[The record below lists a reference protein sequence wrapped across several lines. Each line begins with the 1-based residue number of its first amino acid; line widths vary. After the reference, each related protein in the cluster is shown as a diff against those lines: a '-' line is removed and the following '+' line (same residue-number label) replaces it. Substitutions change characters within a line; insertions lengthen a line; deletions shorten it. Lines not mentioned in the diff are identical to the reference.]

1 MMKKYYEKSVNDYME
16 YAKRSYIGKILYI
29 DEIGELVQVIPVNGG
44 EVQTIALEELLKA

>member
-1 MMKKYYEKSVNDYME
+1 ME